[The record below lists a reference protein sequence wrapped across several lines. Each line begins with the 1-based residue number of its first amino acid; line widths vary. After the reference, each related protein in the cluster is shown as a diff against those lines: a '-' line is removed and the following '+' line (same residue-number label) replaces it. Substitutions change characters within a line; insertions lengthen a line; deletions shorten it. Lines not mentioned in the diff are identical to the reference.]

1 MEEFTLPALVIYETD
16 VGEQD
21 KLLTLLCG
29 QRGKLT
35 AKVHG
40 CRNIKS
46 KNMACSSL
54 FCYGT
59 FTLTEKGG
67 RYTVKESSLQESFFD
82 LRVDVERLALGNYIA
97 EVLLKVST
105 EDNDETELMILGLN
119 TLYAICQNE
128 KPLPLLKAVF
138 ELRTLLILGF
148 MPDLSGCAD
157 CAGDS
162 DGNYYFDLQEG
173 NLICHACRQNCPRQ
187 TPLYSLCAD
196 TLSAMRYILTASP
209 KRIFSFTLSERAQK
223 ELADVCQQF
232 LITQTET
239 NYKTLKFYHSIL

>member
-21 KLLTLLCG
+21 KLLTLLSG

-59 FTLTEKGG
+59 FTITEKNG
-67 RYTVKESSLQESFFD
+67 RYTVKESSLQENFFD
-82 LRVDVERLALGNYIA
+82 LRMDINRLALGNYIA
-97 EVLLKVST
+97 EVLLRVCT
-105 EDNDETELMILGLN
+105 EENDETELLILGLN
-119 TLYAICQNE
+119 TLYAACKKD
-128 KPLPLLKAVF
+128 KPLSLLKAVF
-138 ELRTLLILGF
+138 ELRTLSVLGF
-148 MPDLSGCAD
+148 MPDLSGCSECGAD
-157 CAGDS
+157 ESGF
-162 DGNYYFDLQEG
+162 YFDLQEG
-173 NLICHACRQNCPRQ
+173 NLLCGDCRQLSKRQ
-187 TPLYSLCAD
+187 TPMMSIGID
-196 TLSAMRYILTASP
+196 TLSAMRYVLSAGS
-209 KRIFSFTLSERAQK
+209 KRIFAFELSGSSLDELCTLSER
-223 ELADVCQQF
+223 F